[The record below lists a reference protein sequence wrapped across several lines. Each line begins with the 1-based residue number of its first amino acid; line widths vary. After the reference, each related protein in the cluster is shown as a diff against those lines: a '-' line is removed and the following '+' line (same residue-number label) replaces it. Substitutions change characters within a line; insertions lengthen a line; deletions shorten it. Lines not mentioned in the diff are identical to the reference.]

1 MVLQQRW
8 TTVPCAA
15 LSKASRSKWG
25 DSSFQLSTGEGTS
38 GVLCLLLGSSVQK
51 RYGVCGK
58 RAANGHENVEG
69 TGASSVRREVERAG
83 TVYISVYRHLTWERT
98 KEDGDRIFSLVSSD
112 RTRVKGTS
120 CNVGNSM

>member
-1 MVLQQRW
+1 MIL
-8 TTVPCAA
+8 PFNSA
-15 LSKASRSKWG
+15 LVRA
-25 DSSFQLSTGEGTS
+25 
-38 GVLCLLLGSSVQK
+38 LLECCVCCWAPQCKK

-58 RAANGHENVEG
+58 SAANGHENVEG
-69 TGASSVRREVERAG
+69 IGASSVRREVERAG
-83 TVYISVYRHLTWERT
+83 TVYINVYRHLTWERT